1 MKIFD
6 CFMYYDE
13 DLILDLRLNYL
24 NNYIDYFIIV
34 ESTFTHSGE
43 SRKLLFN
50 INNFIKFKD
59 KIRYIVL
66 DKQPDNLE
74 KILTSD
80 NENTVN
86 SKLILNAAKRE
97 NMQRNAIQQ
106 GLDYASQNDLV
117 IISDVDEIPNLENL
131 NLNLNQINNQI
142 ILFQQKYFYY
152 KFNLKL
158 EGIKWHGSKAC
169 LKKNLIS
176 PQWLRNIKDK
186 IYPWWRLDVL
196 FSNKKYQN
204 LKFID
209 DGGWHFSNIKS
220 AKEIEK
226 KMKTYLHHREYEL
239 NPLGEVKIQEII
251 EQKKPIYNLK
261 SDMRSNKFDLSDK
274 LVSAELNELPSYI
287 KKNLKKYS
295 NWVE

>member
-24 NNYIDYFIIV
+24 NNYIDYFVIV

-59 KIRYIVL
+59 KIKYIVL

-74 KILTSD
+74 RILNSD
-80 NENTVN
+80 NENTIN
-86 SKLILNAAKRE
+86 SKLILNAVKRE
-97 NMQRNAIQQ
+97 NLQRNTIGQ
-106 GLDYASQNDLV
+106 GLENASKNDLV

-131 NLNLNQINNQI
+131 NLDQINNKI
-142 ILFQQKYFYY
+142 ILFKQKYFYY

-158 EGIKWHGSKAC
+158 EGIKWYGSKAC

-196 FSNKKYQN
+196 FSKKKYQN
-204 LKFID
+204 LKLID

-220 AKEIEK
+220 PAEIEK

-239 NPLGEVKIQEII
+239 NPLGEAKIQEII

-261 SDMRSNKFDLSDK
+261 SDMRSNKFDLSDG
-274 LVSAELNELPSYI
+274 LVSADLKELPRYI
-287 KKNLKKYS
+287 QKNLKKFGK
-295 NWVE
+295 WVD